1 MEALLLVGKGGIMKR
16 QYHKPLNN
24 ASQTYESKRHVTI
37 VFRESPF
44 FGEIGLILKETLG
57 GHSDLRL
64 ELSSGKRIR
73 IDAAWTDYFRIE
85 FPQNPKPTS
94 QCIDFAQAQSII
106 RFIEYLRE
114 KQETSA
120 SDPLRTNA

>member
-1 MEALLLVGKGGIMKR
+1 MKP
-16 QYHKPLNN
+16 QYHKPSNN
-24 ASQTYESKRHVTI
+24 ASQTYEGKRHATI

-44 FGEIGLILKETLG
+44 FGEKGLILKETLE
-57 GHSDLRL
+57 GHSDRHL

-85 FPQNPKPTS
+85 FSQNPKPTS
-94 QCIDFAQAQSII
+94 QCIDFAQAQPII
-106 RFIEYLRE
+106 RFIEYLRD

-120 SDPLRTNA
+120 SDPLGTNAGTES